1 MINIMNYKSSRFLI
15 KDYLASLGS
24 AEKKGAH
31 QSMARALG
39 IFPSYLSLIL
49 RGDRNL
55 NLDQGMLLANHLEL
69 KKIERRYLMRVI
81 ELDRAQTKQL
91 KEEIENELEEIRLSE
106 NQISKKVEREEFAL
120 SMDDAARFFSSWA
133 YSAIHLMA
141 AITPILNPTTVAR
154 KLKLDVTEVKAI
166 FDFLLRTG
174 LWKKE
179 ERRITIGTNF
189 IHLDHLS
196 SLINHHHM
204 NWRLKS
210 LTHHQSLDKEKELAY
225 SLCVALSAEDAL
237 KIRNVLL
244 KAIEDIRKTSDPS
257 PSEVLYNLNMDWLKV
272 LGNE

>member
-1 MINIMNYKSSRFLI
+1 MNYKSSRFII
-15 KDYLASLGS
+15 KDYLASLGTL
-24 AEKKGAH
+24 EKRGAH
-31 QSMARALG
+31 QSMAHALG

-91 KEEIENELEEIRLSE
+91 KEEIESELEEIRLSE

-120 SMDDAARFFSSWA
+120 SMDDSTRFFSSWA

-141 AITPILNPTTVAR
+141 AITPILNPATVAR
-154 KLKLDVTEVKAI
+154 KLKLDVTEVKGI
-166 FDFLLRTG
+166 FDFLIRTG

-179 ERRITIGTNF
+179 DRRIILGTNF

-210 LTHHQSLDKEKELAY
+210 ITHHQSLDKEKELAY
-225 SLCVALSAEDAL
+225 SLCVALSTEDAL
-237 KIRNVLL
+237 KIRSVLL
-244 KAIEDIRKTSDPS
+244 KAIENIRKTSDPS